1 MFKEKLYSG
10 TFTKASTTKAVT
22 RVPETTTVTTNIE
35 KTNIICNALLD
46 FLTECGVDVSYE
58 EESLIIYICG
68 LPVIF
73 YFQGSYMY
81 YSNIYVGGCT
91 IVTGSSTNTVI
102 FNSSGEYKF
111 KLTLIGEPTGF
122 FSILISNMNLTYT
135 ASANQINFVNLENI
149 LENQQYAGINSGT
162 NSSAFYV
169 FKKTPILSMN
179 PSNSNTT
186 TLFGSSYTMSEN
198 EKNVL
203 GNQGKYPLIQKFIGP
218 YKLLNCYEFVK
229 TNEINNY
236 STPSQSGGTFYKID
250 NKIYMTNSS
259 YALVECVT
267 P

>member
-73 YFQGSYMY
+73 YFSGSYMY

-91 IVTGSSTNTVI
+91 VVTGSSTNSVI
-102 FNSSGEYKF
+102 FNSNGEYKF

-135 ASANQINFVNLENI
+135 NTVNQVNFVNLENI
-149 LENQQYAGINSGT
+149 LENEQYVGINSGT
-162 NSSAFYV
+162 SSSMFYV
-169 FKKTPILSMN
+169 FKKN
-179 PSNSNTT
+179 PAIFMGASNSNTT
-186 TLFGSSYTMSEN
+186 RIFKEDYTMSEK

-203 GNQGKYPLIQKFIGP
+203 GNQGKYPLIQKFMGP
-218 YKLLNCYEFVK
+218 YKLLNCYEFIK
-229 TNEINNY
+229 TNEIDHY
-236 STPSQSGGTFYKID
+236 STPSQTGGTFYKID
-250 NKIYMTNSS
+250 NKIYMTNSN